1 MQGAVPHL
9 PKVWLVL
16 SRGPETSSASMFAP
30 RRRERRV
37 RSLTNHKGF
46 SSLPSLLPPEVT
58 HETLV
63 FNCVMEVSEEDEGG
77 SEREATQSL
86 QPLLPVRRPHR
97 GAYRVCCPQL
107 PCHLTAFETYEPVT
121 GFPASPRPMEIGLIW
136 SLVGLRGK
144 LREKAGEGG
153 YSHHWVL
160 RRRRHDGVHVL

>member
-1 MQGAVPHL
+1 MHGAVPHL

-16 SRGPETSSASMFAP
+16 SRGPETSSASIFAP
-30 RRRERRV
+30 KRRERRV
-37 RSLTNHKGF
+37 RSLTNHKG
-46 SSLPSLLPPEVT
+46 SPPSPPSF
-58 HETLV
+58 LRR

-153 YSHHWVL
+153 YSHH
-160 RRRRHDGVHVL
+160 